1 MPSSRLETNAG
12 WIDGRHA
19 EIVAAVQRALI
30 EGIRIPDTDR
40 CIRIL
45 EYPAGTFH
53 APPGRGRA
61 YSVLEI
67 SMFAGRSR
75 EAKGRLYAALQRE
88 LGAFGLAEGDLKVII
103 HDVPF
108 DNWGLR
114 GKPADPATLTF
125 KVDV

>member
-1 MPSSRLETNAG
+1 MPSTRLETSAG

-19 EIVAAVQRALI
+19 ELAAAIQRALVD
-30 EGIRIPDTDR
+30 GIRIPEHDR
-40 CIRIL
+40 DIRIH
-45 EYPAGTFH
+45 EYPMGTFF
-53 APPGRGRA
+53 APEGRGA
-61 YSVLEI
+61 CYSVLEI
-67 SMFAGRSR
+67 AMFSGRSR

-88 LGAFGLAEGDLKVII
+88 LSAFGFAEGDLKVVV
-103 HDVPF
+103 HDLPF

>member
-1 MPSSRLETNAG
+1 MPNTRLETSAG
-12 WIDGRHA
+12 WIAGRHSL
-19 EIVAAVQRALI
+19 IAAAIQRALV
-30 EGIRIPDTDR
+30 EGIRIPETDR
-40 CIRIL
+40 DIRIM
-45 EYPAGTFH
+45 EYPLGSFF
-53 APPGRGRA
+53 APPGRGPC

-67 SMFAGRSR
+67 SMFSGRSR

-88 LGAFGLAEGDLKVII
+88 LAAFGLAEGDLKVVV

-114 GKPADPATLTF
+114 GQPADPATLTF